1 MDETLPLL
9 LPPVRAS
16 ETVDNNALDKELNQ
30 LLSGNGLTKEDDDT
44 SKQPSE
50 LSTVPLNKALLQS
63 PNKSLGGLSM
73 KSSRSLP
80 PISSSSSSSPR
91 GSLGSLP
98 PLTSS
103 PLSGSA
109 HHSSSLT
116 LTPIETNQLKP
127 PALQP
132 LNITRGMK
140 KNEPSQF
147 GDQHH
152 ISRSP
157 PTPPTP
163 PPQADEDISL
173 KEEILS
179 ELSEEL
185 TDTVSSMNNEPLML
199 SEGLK
204 TLENIKLVSDEDE
217 ENEGEDFNKMS
228 ETDYEQRKKKMEEQF
243 VSQNLK
249 PGDDGFVYDKQIE
262 FPEPQ
267 MESGWSAG
275 GFS

>member
-132 LNITRGMK
+132 LSICGSGNSICLSYTK
-140 KNEPSQF
+140 PS
-147 GDQHH
+147 
-152 ISRSP
+152 SP
-157 PTPPTP
+157 GF
-163 PPQADEDISL
+163 
-173 KEEILS
+173 KFW
-179 ELSEEL
+179 
-185 TDTVSSMNNEPLML
+185 DTNCSSIFFFRC
-199 SEGLK
+199 S
-204 TLENIKLVSDEDE
+204 
-217 ENEGEDFNKMS
+217 
-228 ETDYEQRKKKMEEQF
+228 
-243 VSQNLK
+243 
-249 PGDDGFVYDKQIE
+249 
-262 FPEPQ
+262 
-267 MESGWSAG
+267 
-275 GFS
+275 